1 MSGSLTISAS
11 QSSLAGRKPHNEDS
25 IGILIPEG
33 PLLHSKGVTAIIA
46 DGVSGSADGRQASEL
61 CVQGFLHD
69 YYSTPESWATKTSGM
84 KVLGALNRWLYGQ
97 GIRQYNSSM
106 GLVTTASALILKSAT
121 AHILHIGD
129 TRIYRLRDNHLEQL
143 TKDHRI
149 LSSGDKTFLSN
160 ALGVD
165 SNLQIEYSS
174 APLEPHDIF
183 ILVTDGVYEFIGEN
197 ELIHCLQQHAEDVE
211 ESARFMTELA
221 IARGSNDNVSCQI
234 IRIESIPFRDD
245 ETLFY
250 RRLSAL
256 PFPPPLEAGQT
267 IDGFR
272 ILRRLHESKRTE
284 VYLATHAETG
294 LKAAIKTPSVNY
306 SDDPDFIDRF
316 LHEEWVGR
324 RIDNPHV
331 LKILPHPGKRSF
343 LYYLM
348 EYTEGKTL
356 RQWMLDNPAPSLTVV
371 RELAAQIMRG
381 LRAFHKLEM
390 IHQDLKPENI
400 IIDPDGI
407 IKIID
412 FGSTK
417 IAGIEEIS
425 TPLRSQDS
433 VLGTIN
439 YTAPEIFSG
448 MPGGVQSDLYSLGV
462 LIYEMLTGKLPY
474 GPEPNR
480 QTFNR
485 REYTSA
491 RTYNE
496 QVPPWVDGALKKATH
511 KSPEFRYRELSEFVY
526 DLSNPN
532 SLFLEK
538 KFEPLIQRNPAAF
551 WKVISALLLIANI
564 VLVYFLAR
572 QP

>member
-1 MSGSLTISAS
+1 MSGSLIISAS

-25 IGILIPEG
+25 IGILVPEG
-33 PLLHSKGVTAIIA
+33 PLLLSKGITAIIA

-69 YYSTPESWATKTSGM
+69 YYSTPESWTVKTSGL

-97 GIRQYNSSM
+97 GIRQYSSCM
-106 GLVTTASALILKSAT
+106 GLATTASALILKSAT
-121 AHILHIGD
+121 AHILHVGD
-129 TRIYRLRDNHLEQL
+129 TRIYRLRDNHLERL

-165 SNLQIEYSS
+165 SNLKIEYSS
-174 APLEPHDIF
+174 TPLELHDVF
-183 ILVTDGVYEFIGEN
+183 ILLTDGVYEFISES
-197 ELIHCLQQHAEDVE
+197 ELIRRLQQHAEDVE
-211 ESARFMTELA
+211 DSARFMTELA
-221 IARGSNDNVSCQI
+221 IARGSNDNVSCQV
-234 IRIESIPFRDD
+234 IRIESMPYQDD
-245 ETLFY
+245 EASFY
-250 RRLSAL
+250 RRLSEL
-256 PFPPPLEAGQT
+256 PFPPPLEPGQT

-284 VYLATHAETG
+284 VYLATHLETG
-294 LKAAIKTPSVNY
+294 RKAAVKTPSVNY

-324 RIDNPHV
+324 RIDNQYV
-331 LKILPHPGKRSF
+331 LKVLSHPGKRSF

-348 EYTEGKTL
+348 EYTEGNTL
-356 RQWMLDNPAPSLTVV
+356 RQWMLDNPKPSLTVV
-371 RELAAQIMRG
+371 RELAAQILRG

-400 IIDPDGI
+400 IIDHDGI

-425 TPLRSQDS
+425 TPLRSKED

-439 YTAPEIFSG
+439 YAAPEILFG
-448 MPGGVQSDLYSLGV
+448 MPASTQADLYSFGV
-462 LIYEMLTGKLPY
+462 LVYEMLTGKLPY
-474 GPEPNR
+474 GPEPNK
-480 QTFNR
+480 QTFKR
-485 REYTSA
+485 REYTPA

-496 QVPPWVDGALKKATH
+496 ELPLWVDGALKKATH
-511 KSPEFRYRELSEFVY
+511 KSPEFRYHELSEFVF

-532 SLFLEK
+532 SQFLEK
-538 KFEPLIQRNPAAF
+538 KFEPLIRRNPPVF
-551 WKVISALLLIANI
+551 WMALAVLLFITNL
-564 VLVYFLAR
+564 VLLYFLAG
-572 QP
+572 QS